1 MPRSCFQVLIPL
13 LVATSLSAQTPA
25 DSDEPTR
32 VGPGV
37 TAPHLIRK
45 IEPEYSRQALDD
57 HIQGTVILQIVV
69 NEKGRAS
76 DISVISPLGFGLD
89 EQAQAAVEKWEFVP
103 GMKAGV
109 PVKVLATVEVNFRF
123 PGLAFDDKSERQR
136 TAFNVA
142 LQALRR
148 ANATPTA
155 VDHAVQSMLDLSRQ
169 RFAPAM
175 YVAGLWKTD
184 GDHVPKDAAKGLDL
198 IQKAA
203 AKNYGPA
210 LYEVA
215 HRRIDGNGLPQDVD
229 QGLKEMRAA
238 ATLGSPQAQFQ
249 LGNRYE
255 KGDGVPRE
263 LDRARRY
270 YRLCATQGLAL
281 CQYRLGR
288 LLYDAQVRPE
298 RDYLQAIA
306 LLQLAAEQGL
316 AEAKQLASA
325 EAPKLTP
332 EQNAWVSTLKR
343 QIVRK

>member
-1 MPRSCFQVLIPL
+1 MPHSCFQALVLF
-13 LVATSLSAQTPA
+13 LVATSLGAQTPA
-25 DSDEPTR
+25 DSGEPMR

-37 TAPHLIRK
+37 IAPRLIHK
-45 IEPEYSRQALDD
+45 IEPEYSPQALDD

-69 NEKGRAS
+69 NENGRAS

-109 PVKVLATVEVNFRF
+109 PVKILATVEVHFRF
-123 PGLAFDDKSERQR
+123 PGLAFDDKAERQR
-136 TAFNVA
+136 TAYNVA

-155 VDHAVQSMLDLSRQ
+155 VDHAVQSMLGLSRQ

-175 YVAGLWKTD
+175 YVAGLWKIK
-184 GDHVPKDAAKGLDL
+184 GEHVPKDAAEGLDW

-215 HRRIDGNGLPQDVD
+215 IRRMDGSDLPHDVD
-229 QGLKEMRAA
+229 KGLKEMRAA
-238 ATLGSPQAQFQ
+238 ATLGSPQAQFY
-249 LGNRYE
+249 LGYRYE
-255 KGDGVPRE
+255 KGDGVPLE
-263 LDRARRY
+263 LDRARGY
-270 YRLCATQGLAL
+270 FRLCAAQGLAL
-281 CQYRLGR
+281 CQYTLGR
-288 LLYDAQVRPE
+288 LLYDAPVRPE

-316 AEAKQLASA
+316 AEAKQLASG

-332 EQNAWVSTLKR
+332 EQSAWVATLKR